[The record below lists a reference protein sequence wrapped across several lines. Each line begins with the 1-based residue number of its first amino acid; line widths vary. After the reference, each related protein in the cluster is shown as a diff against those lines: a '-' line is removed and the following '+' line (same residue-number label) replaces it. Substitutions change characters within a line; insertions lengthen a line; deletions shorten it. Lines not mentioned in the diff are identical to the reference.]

1 MQSDLNAP
9 APWGPGLEELM
20 RRYQKGDT
28 TAVTALV
35 ECLTPQLYGF
45 FASLANNSADA
56 EEMLQEAWLRIHRVR
71 HTYRG
76 AEPVLPWLYA
86 IARSVQV
93 NDHRRR
99 RWLAWRA
106 AGVGI
111 FPASSAR
118 KDKAGAMSAF
128 EELVGRLPQDQR
140 EVLTMLKISGLSAE
154 QVACATCSTARAVK
168 RRLRRAYE
176 RLRRLLAPAATP
188 QISVP

>member
-1 MQSDLNAP
+1 MRSDSNAP
-9 APWGPGLEELM
+9 APLGPDLEELM

-35 ECLTPQLYGF
+35 ECLTPQLYRF
-45 FASLANNSADA
+45 FASLTNSNADA
-56 EEMLQEAWLRIHRVR
+56 EDMLQEAWLRVHRVR

-93 NDHRRR
+93 KDYQRR
-99 RWLAWRA
+99 RWLAWRK

-118 KDKAGAMSAF
+118 EDKICRMPAF
-128 EELVGRLPQDQR
+128 VELVGRLPQDQR
-140 EVLTMLKISGLSAE
+140 EMLTMLKISGLSAE
-154 QVACATCSTARAVK
+154 QVARATSSTAWAVK
-168 RRLRRAYE
+168 RRLGRAYDG
-176 RLRRLLAPAATP
+176 LRRLLAPAATP